1 MRAQKDIEKLEELK
15 DQWIM
20 KYVEK
25 STEVSRLEIMM
36 ENLKKQEANTKN
48 VEKDNEI
55 EKLEKTNDVLKDKK
69 EMTMDEVTKL
79 KEKNKDLEKQLNELN
94 DK

>member
-1 MRAQKDIEKLEELK
+1 
-15 DQWIM
+15 M